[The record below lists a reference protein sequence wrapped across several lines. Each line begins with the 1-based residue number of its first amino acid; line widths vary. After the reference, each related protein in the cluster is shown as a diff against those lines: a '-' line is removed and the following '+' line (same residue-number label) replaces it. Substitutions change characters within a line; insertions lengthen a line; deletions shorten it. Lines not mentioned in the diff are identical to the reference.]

1 MKMFLWS
8 STYCI
13 SPPPLTQLNVSDD
26 DSKGWMQASKSY
38 DNLAQALRDNKK
50 PDKKKGLLSRF
61 RNFRKTHIRKSS
73 KDKHRVSGSVAEVA
87 RVSSLTASMSM
98 PDIACELFCLR
109 LLYIKSV
116 WAFVI
121 HVRTSLKFKSSY
133 TIGFLVKKRFY
144 LFALELINSN
154 QLKLAFSMQ
163 KSLEYL
169 STS

>member
-8 STYCI
+8 SI

-73 KDKHRVSGSVAEVA
+73 KDKHRVSGSGAAEVA
-87 RVSSLTASMSM
+87 RVNSLTASMSM
-98 PDIACELFCLR
+98 PDIACELILP
-109 LLYIKSV
+109 
-116 WAFVI
+116 
-121 HVRTSLKFKSSY
+121 SS
-133 TIGFLVKKRFY
+133 TVVVFSFFFLGG
-144 LFALELINSN
+144 
-154 QLKLAFSMQ
+154 
-163 KSLEYL
+163 
-169 STS
+169 